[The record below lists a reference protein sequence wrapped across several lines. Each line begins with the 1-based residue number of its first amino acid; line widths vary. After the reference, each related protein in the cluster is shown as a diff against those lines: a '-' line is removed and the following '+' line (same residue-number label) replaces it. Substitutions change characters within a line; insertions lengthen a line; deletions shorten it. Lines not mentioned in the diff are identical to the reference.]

1 MTNTTP
7 FIVSDV
13 RCVGRYENQHTEFGR
28 VINPQCVGCTR
39 RSGWVA
45 GHSYLH
51 PVPVFEGA
59 CPQRL
64 EGVTCMYPVPVFEAT
79 CPQRLGDAT

>member
-13 RCVGRYENQHTEFGR
+13 RCVGRYENQHGEFGR
-28 VINPQCVGCTR
+28 VTHPQCAGCTR

-51 PVPVFEGA
+51 PVPVFDGA
-59 CPQRL
+59 CPQRM

-79 CPQRLGDAT
+79 CPQRLDGAT

>member
-45 GHSYLH
+45 GHSYL
-51 PVPVFEGA
+51 
-59 CPQRL
+59 
-64 EGVTCMYPVPVFEAT
+64 YPVPVFEAT
-79 CPQRLGDAT
+79 CPQRLDDAT

>member
-13 RCVGRYENQHTEFGR
+13 RCVGRYENQHTEFVR

-51 PVPVFEGA
+51 LVPVFEGA

-64 EGVTCMYPVPVFEAT
+64 
-79 CPQRLGDAT
+79 GDAT

>member
-13 RCVGRYENQHTEFGR
+13 RCVGRYENQHTEFVR

-39 RSGWVA
+39 RSGGVA

-64 EGVTCMYPVPVFEAT
+64 
-79 CPQRLGDAT
+79 GDAT

>member
-13 RCVGRYENQHTEFGR
+13 RCVGRYENQHGEFGR
-28 VINPQCVGCTR
+28 VTHPQCVGCTR

-64 EGVTCMYPVPVFEAT
+64 
-79 CPQRLGDAT
+79 GDAI

>member
-13 RCVGRYENQHTEFGR
+13 RCVGRYENQHGEFGR
-28 VINPQCVGCTR
+28 VTHPQCAGCTR

-51 PVPVFEGA
+51 PVPVFE
-59 CPQRL
+59 
-64 EGVTCMYPVPVFEAT
+64 AT
-79 CPQRLGDAT
+79 CPQRLDDAT